1 MATPPPPQLTEYDDG
16 PAGSIVGSSRGT
28 RRGRWKLAVAALPLL
43 FAVALLLVN
52 LLGSADRG
60 VDDSGVDAEDAA
72 DEGLAIDAGD
82 AADEGWAVVAGAPQ
96 NAGISVPAPVPTPA
110 ASAPVPP
117 DGHRAVAIRFA
128 APDAVDLVAERDR
141 IDVVGLD
148 GEVLAA
154 GLEVLQ
160 DRTTGQARV
169 LVVAVPAEQA
179 PELAAVAAARDLTL
193 LLAHTAG

>member
-1 MATPPPPQLTEYDDG
+1 MAAPPPPQLTEYDDG

-72 DEGLAIDAGD
+72 DEGL
-82 AADEGWAVVAGAPQ
+82 ADEGWAVVAGAPQ